1 MALSTYPNNPAALRA
16 IGLRSTTQRLALNPA
31 SLLMACA
38 SSPRLASDADV
49 GGEAELVQGAAHLGE
64 VVAFVQAQ
72 PPRMVWAGCWQAV
85 HRR

>member
-38 SSPRLASDADV
+38 SSPRM
-49 GGEAELVQGAAHLGE
+49 QMGAVKPNSSKA
-64 VVAFVQAQ
+64 
-72 PPRMVWAGCWQAV
+72 
-85 HRR
+85 RRTSGKS